1 MRRTRMIGT
10 WLVAMGSL
18 LGPRV
23 LVAQSGTQS
32 GTSEAARLSVSRGVT
47 AAIGRAQGLMES
59 GDATGARVLLDSLV
73 TSADPLSLDAAEALH
88 WRAVLAERAAD
99 GERDWRRLVID
110 IPLSPRVPE
119 ALLRLADMDLVRGRP
134 VSARDEYQRLLSD
147 FPESPSRQVAALG
160 VARSY
165 FEERNLVAGC
175 AAVQALGALEGEWA
189 LQKRSLELRCKA
201 AAPSDT
207 SAPAPTATTATEGT
221 KAGAALPEKPVSET
235 ATPKGTAE
243 KSEKAEK
250 GEKSEK
256 GEKGA
261 SSGRYALQLAAFDSK
276 KEAERVVAKF
286 KARGQVAKVI
296 GTRAPYRV
304 FYGRYATR
312 DDAAEAKARLK
323 KQGQGGFIVEWPK

>member
-1 MRRTRMIGT
+1 MRRA
-10 WLVAMGSL
+10 WLVAMLSL
-18 LGPRV
+18 CGARA
-23 LVAQSGTQS
+23 LVAQSTKPD
-32 GTSEAARLSVSRGVT
+32 AAPLSVSRSVA

-73 TSADPLSLDAAEALH
+73 TNADPLSLDAAEALH

-134 VSARDEYQRLLSD
+134 AAAREEYQRLLSD
-147 FPESPSRQVAALG
+147 FPESASRQVASLG
-160 VARSY
+160 IARSY
-165 FEERNLVAGC
+165 FEERNLPAGC
-175 AAVQALGALEGEWA
+175 AAVQTLGALDGEWA
-189 LQKRSLELRCKA
+189 LQKRSLELRCKS
-201 AAPSDT
+201 AAPADS
-207 SAPAPTATTATEGT
+207 SAATATTTTAATEGT
-221 KAGAALPEKPVSET
+221 KAGAALTEKPVSEK

-243 KSEKAEK
+243 KAEKSEKAEK
-250 GEKSEK
+250 A
-256 GEKGA
+256 EKGA
-261 SSGRYALQLAAFDSK
+261 SSGRYALQLAAFESK

-286 KARGQVAKVI
+286 TARGQVAKVI
-296 GTRAPYRV
+296 GTKAPYRV